1 MKEGYHSDLAGIKIT
16 NKYYKLNP
24 HKFDSLEDQFLE
36 NHILVKLSK
45 IKQIYEQSYN
55 H

>member
-1 MKEGYHSDLAGIKIT
+1 MDPVGIKMIT
-16 NKYYKLNP
+16 SKYYKQLNP

-45 IKQIYEQSYN
+45 IK
-55 H
+55 